1 MRRSD
6 LIHYEDDAGVLADLN
21 DQQFADFADWMKRL
35 DVEHKKTGSFYGQ
48 GSLWSLTG
56 AACWLLW
63 FRAGVTP
70 EDALAEDLA
79 CDNF

>member
-21 DQQFADFADWMKRL
+21 DQQFADFVDWMKRL
-35 DVEHKKTGSFYGQ
+35 DAEHKKTGSFYGQ

-56 AACWLLW
+56 AACWLPW
-63 FRAGVTP
+63 FRDGVTP
-70 EDALAEDLA
+70 EDALAEDFA